1 LMRAEVRATRDTR
14 RRVTQEFDE
23 LLRMLGFD

>member
-1 LMRAEVRATRDTR
+1 MRAEGRATRDTR

-23 LLRMLGFD
+23 LLRMLGFE